1 MSQSE
6 LEEYILKLV
15 RGKLSDGQL
24 NNSPLTLHD
33 IDAICES
40 CAIVL
45 KGVNHERVAYPT
57 DQKNKRPIWNMR
69 PIRTKTANK
78 PEEKET
84 KQPQEAPAPVKPAPR
99 PKKSVVPMTTGE
111 NLIIQPEPA
120 AAPITVDAILDGT
133 ETPREERPE
142 EVELPPAYIGRKESE
157 PEMPDTAAETPIVDQ
172 EGDGA

>member
-1 MSQSE
+1 M
-6 LEEYILKLV
+6 
-15 RGKLSDGQL
+15 
-24 NNSPLTLHD
+24 
-33 IDAICES
+33 
-40 CAIVL
+40 
-45 KGVNHERVAYPT
+45 
-57 DQKNKRPIWNMR
+57 KRPTPR
-69 PIRTKTANK
+69 
-78 PEEKET
+78 
-84 KQPQEAPAPVKPAPR
+84 APWVDRVKPAPR

-157 PEMPDTAAETPIVDQ
+157 PEMPDTAPETPIVDQ